1 MNILLNNMLTKN
13 TIAAIILTYNEEKHL
28 ARCINSLNGIVN
40 EMYVIDSYSNDQTV
54 KIATELGAKIYYNKW
69 KNYATQFNWAL
80 ENCAISTEWIWRI
93 DADEY
98 IDNPNYLNIQEYLQ
112 SLSHSI
118 NGIYVKRK
126 ILFLGKEI
134 LHGGWYP
141 VWHLKIWRNGKGYCE
156 NRWMDEHIK
165 LEEGDFTK
173 LNIDQIDDNLND
185 LTWWT
190 NKHNSYATREL
201 VDLLDTKYKIFNK
214 EIVEPNP
221 FGTDEQRKR
230 WLKIRYSNIPL
241 FIRPFLYFIYR
252 YFIKMGFLDGLEGL
266 LWNILQGFWYRF
278 LVDAKIYELRK
289 KFKNNDNEIITYIRK
304 HYNV

>member
-40 EMYVIDSYSNDQTV
+40 EMYVIDSYSNDHTV